1 MVLLILLFGLIA
13 IQAIV
18 SITSFGR
25 LVEDELTNLH
35 ETTRLSTGLMGV
47 IMTELRAA
55 ERYLT
60 APSATVR
67 QEFIASGDSAYS
79 LQRQLRHSKH
89 LMTDTRL
96 ILNQIADDQARIEV
110 AYTLSH
116 ALADL
121 NRDRDALA
129 QANAARL
136 PVNTLVANVAN
147 LAETETRHAEARA
160 TVLRR
165 AATRREIMVGLA
177 VAAVIAFG
185 IYLTLRTV
193 TAVEEPLNQLTR
205 VAKRFGPGDLRAVSF
220 GEMPTELRGL
230 TQAFDD
236 MRARLR
242 EVVLAVSDEAHRV
255 SQTAGDFSAMSQQL
269 AASSGEIS
277 GAMVK
282 VSQSAERQVT
292 GMQTADSLLTKISTS
307 TNQNAESAS
316 QVVSLGGQ
324 VRTLAAR
331 HRTDVTAAS
340 QTLLDVRE
348 FVQHSAQQVQ
358 ELAKLS
364 ESITDFVDLIKRI
377 SSQTNL
383 LALNAAIE
391 AARAGEHG
399 RGFAVVAAEVRG
411 LADSSAQAAEEVTAT
426 VELISVHVRE
436 VAATMRRGTEKVRGI
451 ETVAT
456 GAARALDDIVQAVQG
471 IQAAADEVVDSA
483 ERNRGVV
490 RGLEARTADV
500 SRAAA
505 DHASASEQ
513 VSAAAEEQSASTE
526 AIAAAAAELLQGA
539 TRLNDFMAEFKT

>member
-1 MVLLILLFGLIA
+1 V
-13 IQAIV
+13 
-18 SITSFGR
+18 
-25 LVEDELTNLH
+25 
-35 ETTRLSTGLMGV
+35 
-47 IMTELRAA
+47 A
-55 ERYLT
+55 ER
-60 APSATVR
+60 
-67 QEFIASGDSAYS
+67 
-79 LQRQLRHSKH
+79 
-89 LMTDTRL
+89 
-96 ILNQIADDQARIEV
+96 
-110 AYTLSH
+110 
-116 ALADL
+116 
-121 NRDRDALA
+121 
-129 QANAARL
+129 
-136 PVNTLVANVAN
+136 
-147 LAETETRHAEARA
+147 
-160 TVLRR
+160 
-165 AATRREIMVGLA
+165 
-177 VAAVIAFG
+177 FG
-185 IYLTLRTV
+185 
-193 TAVEEPLNQLTR
+193 Q
-205 VAKRFGPGDLRAVSF
+205 GDLRAVSF

-242 EVVLAVSDEAHRV
+242 EVVLAVGDEAHRV

-292 GMQTADSLLTKISTS
+292 GMQTADTLLIKISTS
-307 TNQNAESAS
+307 TNQSAESAGR
-316 QVVSLGGQ
+316 VVSLGGQ

-331 HRTDVTAAS
+331 HRTDVAAAS

-348 FVQHSAQQVQ
+348 FVQDSAQQVQ

-399 RGFAVVAAEVRG
+399 RGFAVVAEEVRG
-411 LADSSAQAAEEVTAT
+411 LADSSAQAAEEVTAA
-426 VELISVHVRE
+426 VELISDHVRE
-436 VAATMRRGTEKVRGI
+436 VAVTMSRGTEKVRGI
-451 ETVAT
+451 ETAAT
-456 GAARALDDIVQAVQG
+456 GAARALDDIVQAVQE
-471 IQAAADEVVDSA
+471 IQTAADVVVDSA
-483 ERNRGVV
+483 ERNREVV
-490 RGLEARTADV
+490 RGLEGRTADV

-526 AIAAAAAELLQGA
+526 AIAGAAAELLQGA